1 MDDVGA
7 QALGGEIDHERVIL
21 DQWNAVDDAI
31 GSPDGNRFRQFVQ
44 SITLQHLTGV
54 ANDHLTALG
63 PRYGLVQGGTSDLAV
78 HVLDR
83 DMDD

>member
-1 MDDVGA
+1 LLADDVGA

-44 SITLQHLTGV
+44 SITLFSTS
-54 ANDHLTALG
+54 
-63 PRYGLVQGGTSDLAV
+63 QGSRMITSPL
-78 HVLDR
+78 
-83 DMDD
+83 